1 MISSVQVRFATKSG
15 AIRRHCS
22 LSRGK
27 NSQSR
32 ACMAISRAGEPLSA
46 YPRRCRCACAVVN
59 SGTHP
64 KSSVTLREMKSMSGL
79 HRMVMAV
86 AAVAPAEAAAP
97 VVVLAASVCCLSMR
111 SEPAAEDQSSS
122 ESFSSVYVGVSLPAT
137 VTLTPPERASPMRL
151 ARS

>member
-1 MISSVQVRFATKSG
+1 
-15 AIRRHCS
+15 
-22 LSRGK
+22 
-27 NSQSR
+27 
-32 ACMAISRAGEPLSA
+32 MAISRAGEPLSA

-97 VVVLAASVCCLSMR
+97 VVVLAASVCLSIH
-111 SEPAAEDQSSS
+111 AI
-122 ESFSSVYVGVSLPAT
+122 
-137 VTLTPPERASPMRL
+137 RASC
-151 ARS
+151 